1 MDVRDGELVVGRQYL
16 VADRRGRGLPVA
28 RGGGDRECVA
38 AGGGGVD
45 RSAIRH
51 RADARR
57 QRRPV
62 RALSACVARGD
73 ELSPGVASAA
83 RRCRDRGRGRGR
95 DLEVDRRGTG
105 LTVPTKRGDRIR
117 MSSERRRV
125 ERSTRPRRAARVGA
139 ALQARAITP
148 LSAREARRYLLSQRE
163 RLTIGRRRDRRCRRS
178 RDRVVDRGDRGLAI
192 LAGCGDRIPV
202 SSERRRVERSTRPR
216 RAARVGA
223 ALQARAI
230 TPLSAREA
238 RRYLLSQR
246 ERLTIGRRRD
256 RRRRRS
262 RDRVG
267 DARGPGLIVLR
278 GRGDGV
284 GVGPDRRG
292 VKRPGRPRGAV

>member
-1 MDVRDGELVVGRQYL
+1 MDVRDGELVIGRQYL

-45 RSAIRH
+45 RCAIRN

-62 RALSACVARGD
+62 RALSAGVARGD
-73 ELSPGVASAA
+73 ELSPGVASAV
-83 RRCRDRGRGRGR
+83 RGCRDRGRWRGR

-105 LTVPTKRGDRIR
+105 LTVPANRGDRIR

-148 LSAREARRYLLSQRE
+148 LSAREARRYLLTQRE

-178 RDRVVDRGDRGLAI
+178 RDRV
-192 LAGCGDRIPV
+192 
-202 SSERRRVERSTRPR
+202 
-216 RAARVGA
+216 
-223 ALQARAI
+223 
-230 TPLSAREA
+230 
-238 RRYLLSQR
+238 
-246 ERLTIGRRRD
+246 
-256 RRRRRS
+256 
-262 RDRVG
+262 G
-267 DARGPGLIVLR
+267 DARGPGLVVLR

-292 VKRPGRPRGAV
+292 VKRAGRPRRAV